1 MIPIS
6 TLQKLPLSA
15 DECECLHKLNIGD
28 ICIDSRHIKQDD
40 LFVLLDGESTQ
51 RYGAKFIKEVIGR
64 ASAVLTEVDI
74 NQWSDEQKLDLP
86 QSLPV
91 IYVPNLRAYL
101 GDFIRTFLQDKQG
114 VPLPSI
120 AAVTGTNGKT
130 TISQLIAQLVHLSGH
145 RSAVMGTAGNG
156 EWGQLEGSTHTTADV
171 LAVHRFAH
179 TMGVKGAD
187 VLSLEAS
194 SHGLCQHRLQ
204 GLPIDVAIFSNLSRD
219 HLDYHNTMAEY
230 GDAKTRLFDGKY
242 FSQLRCGIVNID
254 DEFGAKLIERLRA
267 NKSNLT
273 LWSYSTKT
281 KADFYAKSISPSLD
295 GADIE
300 LVTPFGELLVKSP
313 LLGAFNVANLLASAA
328 GFLSLYPKQFANLP
342 NLIAKLNG
350 ALGRMQKVDISECEK
365 CVIVDYAHTP
375 DALTQVLTSLKA
387 HCKGRL
393 WAVFGC
399 GGDRDKGKRPLMTK
413 AGLLADKVVLTS
425 DNPRGENPLAILA
438 DMQQGLGFDDHYR
451 IHIEPDRRQA
461 IYYALA
467 QMKPEDIVVIA
478 GKGHETYQEIKG
490 ERTHFDDME
499 EIRQFLTP

>member
-1 MIPIS
+1 MIPTS
-6 TLQKLPLSA
+6 TLQKLPLSD
-15 DECECLHKLNIGD
+15 DEFECLHSLNIGG

-40 LFVLLDGESTQ
+40 LFVLLDGVNAQ
-51 RYGAKFIKEVIGR
+51 RDAITFIQK
-64 ASAVLTEVDI
+64 AALCAAVLTEMDI
-74 NQWSDEQKLDLP
+74 GTYSDEQKL
-86 QSLPV
+86 SLPLLPI

-101 GDFIRTFLQDKQG
+101 GDFIRAFLQDKQN

-120 AAVTGTNGKT
+120 VAVTGTNGKT
-130 TISQLIAQLVHLSGH
+130 TISQLIAQLVHLSSH

-156 EWGQLEGSTHTTADV
+156 EWGALEQSTHTTADV

-179 TMGVKGAD
+179 TMGVKGVD

-194 SHGLCQHRLQ
+194 SHGLYQHRLQ
-204 GLPIDVAIFSNLSRD
+204 GLPIQTAIFSNLSRD
-219 HLDYHNTMAEY
+219 HLDYHPDMTAY
-230 GDAKTRLFDGKY
+230 GNAKKRLFDGKY
-242 FSQLRCGIVNID
+242 FSQLRFGIVNID
-254 DEFGAKLIERLRA
+254 DEFGEKLFERLRA
-267 NKSNLT
+267 DESNLT

-281 KADFYAKSISPSLD
+281 KADFYAKSIVPSLD

-313 LLGAFNVANLLASAA
+313 LLGAFNVANLLASVA
-328 GFLSLYPKQFANLP
+328 GFLSLYPNQFAHLP
-342 NLIAKLNG
+342 SLITQLQG
-350 ALGRMQKVDISECEK
+350 ALGRMQKVDIGECKK

-387 HCKGRL
+387 HCDGRL

-425 DNPRGENPLAILA
+425 DNPRGENPIAILA
-438 DMQQGLGFDDHYR
+438 DMQQGLGCDDHYK

-461 IYYALA
+461 IGYALA
-467 QMKPEDIVVIA
+467 QMRPDDIVVIA

-490 ERTHFDDME
+490 VRYEFDDVLVVKS
-499 EIRQFLTP
+499 FFN